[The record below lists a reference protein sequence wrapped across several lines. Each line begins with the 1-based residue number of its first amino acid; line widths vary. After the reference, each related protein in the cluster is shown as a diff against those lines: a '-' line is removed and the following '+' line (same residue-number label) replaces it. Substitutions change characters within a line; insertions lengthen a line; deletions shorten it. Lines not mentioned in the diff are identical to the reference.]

1 MKNKQAV
8 GHIIAILTIAVW
20 GTTYISTKIL
30 LEAFSPTEILITRFV
45 MGYAFLWLIHP
56 KSEKVNSKKDEL
68 LFAAAG
74 LSGMTLYYLLENVS
88 LIYTSASNVGVII
101 AAAPFFTAV
110 LIKLAFKDEKS
121 LSVNFVAGFLLAMA
135 GIAMI
140 SFNGARLHLSPKGD
154 FLALLGAFMWG
165 VYSVV
170 IKKIGDGQYN
180 TVFVTRRIF
189 FWGVVTML
197 PIVLLGD
204 FSPDTKQLLQPKYLF
219 NLLYL
224 GLGASAICFVT
235 WNFAVKTVGAVKT
248 SVYIYLTPV
257 VTIIT
262 SIIVLGET
270 LTPLATAG
278 TALVLAGLLISQNIH
293 VKQK

>member
-1 MKNKQAV
+1 
-8 GHIIAILTIAVW
+8 
-20 GTTYISTKIL
+20 
-30 LEAFSPTEILITRFV
+30 
-45 MGYAFLWLIHP
+45 
-56 KSEKVNSKKDEL
+56 
-68 LFAAAG
+68 
-74 LSGMTLYYLLENVS
+74 
-88 LIYTSASNVGVII
+88 
-101 AAAPFFTAV
+101 
-110 LIKLAFKDEKS
+110 
-121 LSVNFVAGFLLAMA
+121 
-135 GIAMI
+135 
-140 SFNGARLHLSPKGD
+140 
-154 FLALLGAFMWG
+154 
-165 VYSVV
+165 
-170 IKKIGDGQYN
+170 
-180 TVFVTRRIF
+180 
-189 FWGVVTML
+189 ML

-278 TALVLAGLLISQNIH
+278 TLIVLIGLFISEGIFG
-293 VKQK
+293 KQ